1 MLERAFQY
9 IGDDLHVAVRV
20 RRKSRAGR
28 DAIVID
34 DPQGTEPHVVGVV
47 VVPEREGVAALEP
60 AQFGLPAVLGFA
72 IAATLVLFIP
82 TQRKATK
89 GAA

>member
-1 MLERAFQY
+1 M
-9 IGDDLHVAVRV
+9 
-20 RRKSRAGR
+20 SRW
-28 DAIVID
+28 D
-34 DPQGTEPHVVGVV
+34 
-47 VVPEREGVAALEP
+47 
-60 AQFGLPAVLGFA
+60 QFGLVVALGNTLFAARDLAAGKSGDAVLGFA